1 MSNAVIPAAE
11 AATGR
16 PCHTILIV
24 DDQPN
29 NLGFVVDHLESFGY
43 RVIVAQGG
51 PEALR
56 RIGFAQP
63 DLILLDAMM
72 PDMDGFEV
80 CRQLKM
86 HGGLADI
93 PVIFMTAL
101 KQTETKLSAFSLGA
115 VDYVTKPL
123 QVDEVA
129 ARVATHLQLRD
140 MRLQLQ
146 QQTRQLQQVRRNLLD
161 EVEVRTRELKES
173 NGRLQLE
180 LAERYAAELALDASA
195 VGYQEIFDHVSDAL
209 YLLELGEDGRFLY
222 VQINPAFASLV
233 GLPAGAI
240 IGQPACQLFG
250 TAAGERLHAACQRC
264 SAHGEPVDLELV
276 LELAGGRCILQ
287 LTMVRSGV
295 PSRAAHRLVGIGRNV
310 TRLHDY
316 QAQLTFLARRDPLT
330 GLPNRLSF
338 RDSLSQALARA
349 EAQGTSVGVLLL
361 GLDRF
366 RDVNDGLGRPLG
378 DRLLTSCAALL
389 EQAVGGIDLVARI
402 GGDEFAILVDSGGD
416 SVALL
421 ARRLLRQLA
430 KPIDIDDYELALSCS
445 IGIVQAPQD
454 GRDAETLLCNV
465 DTAMY
470 RAKAKGGNRHQ
481 YFTAEMSS
489 STRRRVEIGNALR
502 YAIRHAELSLH
513 YQPRASLAGGGA
525 VGMEALLRW
534 NGKLLGQV
542 APSEFIPLAEQNG
555 LILQIGEW
563 VLHHA
568 CRQAQ
573 EWRLRHGNPLPI
585 AVNLSARQFRDAD
598 LVRMVETALEASGLP
613 PHLLELELTES
624 MLMHDAKRT
633 LRTLAALK
641 SIGVRLAVDD
651 FGTGYSSLSYLKS
664 FPLDYLKIDR
674 SFVRGLPQD
683 RNDGAIVRA
692 IIAMAH
698 TLGLKVIAEGVET
711 AGQLDFLRAQHCDE
725 VQGYFFSRP
734 LAAADM
740 ESYLCRPDAG
750 RGRMLPL
757 SGSMEDRIV
766 E

>member
-1 MSNAVIPAAE
+1 MSNAVIPEAE
-11 AATGR
+11 DAVERLGQ
-16 PCHTILIV
+16 TILIV

-29 NLGFVVDHLESFGY
+29 NLGFVVDHLESLDY

-51 PEALR
+51 VEALR

-72 PDMDGFEV
+72 PDVDGFEV
-80 CRQLKM
+80 CRQLKA
-86 HGGLADI
+86 GGSMADI

-101 KQTETKLSAFSLGA
+101 KQIETKLSAFSLGA

-129 ARVATHLQLRD
+129 ARVSTHLQLR
-140 MRLQLQ
+140 RTRSQLQ
-146 QQTRQLQQVRRNLLD
+146 QQTRQLLQVRQNLLN
-161 EVEVRTRELKES
+161 EVEVRTTELRES
-173 NGRLQLE
+173 NHRLQIE
-180 LAERYAAELALDASA
+180 LAERYAAELALHASA

-209 YLLELGEDGRFLY
+209 YLIEGSEDGQFRY
-222 VQINPAFASLV
+222 VQINPAFARMV
-233 GLPAGAI
+233 GLPSAAI
-240 IGQPACQLFG
+240 IGQPASQLFG
-250 TAAGERLHAACQRC
+250 VAAGERLQAACQRC
-264 SAHGEPVDLELV
+264 SAQGETVDEELV
-276 LELAGGRCILQ
+276 LELAAGRCILQ
-287 LTMVRSGV
+287 LTMVRSCV
-295 PSRAAHRLVGIGRNV
+295 PSRAPSRLVGIGRDV

-316 QAQLTFLARRDPLT
+316 QSQLTFLARRDPLT
-330 GLPNRLSF
+330 GLPNRLNF
-338 RDSLSQALARA
+338 RDSLTQALARA
-349 EAQGTSVGVLLL
+349 DACNTSVGVLLI
-361 GLDRF
+361 GLDHF
-366 RDVNDGLGRPLG
+366 REVNDGLGRPLG

-402 GGDEFAILVDSGGD
+402 GGDEFAILVECSGD
-416 SVALL
+416 SLALL
-421 ARRLLRQLA
+421 ARRLLRLLA
-430 KPIDIDDYELALSCS
+430 KPIDIDDYELAVSCS
-445 IGIVQAPQD
+445 IGIAQAPQD
-454 GRDAETLLCNV
+454 GRDADTLLCNV

-470 RAKAKGGNRHQ
+470 RAKAEGGNRYQH
-481 YFTAEMSS
+481 FTAEMSS

-502 YAIRHAELSLH
+502 YAIRNAELSLH
-513 YQPRASLAGGGA
+513 YQPRASLLEGGA

-534 NGKLLGQV
+534 NSKLLGQV

-573 EWRLRHGNPLPI
+573 EWRQRHRNPMPI

-598 LVRMVETALEASGLP
+598 LVRIVEAALEASGLP

-641 SIGVRLAVDD
+641 SIGVRLAIDD

-674 SFVRGLPQD
+674 SFVRGLPED

-711 AGQLDFLRAQHCDE
+711 AGQLDFLRTQQCDE

-734 LAAADM
+734 LTASAMDAYLSRPEAASSEAF
-740 ESYLCRPDAG
+740 SGPH
-750 RGRMLPL
+750 LPVV
-757 SGSMEDRIV
+757 GMK
-766 E
+766 